1 MNDPKRFKSQALG
14 LTQILF
20 DDPLH
25 IAGWNAVKI
34 KDIGNQYADRLGK
47 WITVR
52 IERHEGLP

>member
-14 LTQILF
+14 LSQILF

-34 KDIGNQYADRLGK
+34 NDIRNWYADRLGK

-52 IERHEGLP
+52 IERHENLP

>member
-14 LTQILF
+14 LSQILF

-34 KDIGNQYADRLGK
+34 NDIRNRYADRLSK

-52 IERHEGLP
+52 IERHENLP

>member
-14 LTQILF
+14 LSQILF

-25 IAGWNAVKI
+25 IARWNAVKI
-34 KDIGNQYADRLGK
+34 NDIRNRYADRLSK

-52 IERHEGLP
+52 IERHESFL

>member
-20 DDPLH
+20 NDPLH

-34 KDIGNQYADRLGK
+34 KDIRNRYADRLGK

-52 IERHEGLP
+52 IERHESLP